1 LPRFYAQIM
10 KSVIRFFPI
19 IILAI
24 FAACTPGQH
33 IAQLN
38 DQALE
43 AYEAGNYQEA
53 LSLYESLIHS
63 RRAEGEFVGGAN
75 FNRAGLSA
83 WAVGDTT
90 RALEYLDAA
99 RHTEA
104 ANEQTLAALAKAYRG
119 IDNLSREITNL
130 ETYLERYPEGDEAD
144 AFRTRLFETYVE
156 SNNREQAMEL
166 WPQLE
171 PAARQQEH
179 IVEGY
184 FSVNKDLGNEART
197 DELAHELL
205 AINENNVTALEWL
218 ARKHFWQ
225 AENRYQAEMKAYEQ
239 NRTHRQYA
247 RLLDALEII
256 NTDFRIA
263 LNYFNR
269 LYRMDPAPAH
279 ARYIGN
285 IYLRFDDK
293 ERADYY
299 HRRANQ

>member
-1 LPRFYAQIM
+1 M
-10 KSVIRFFPI
+10 KSVIRYFSIFS
-19 IILAI
+19 LAV

-43 AYEAGNYQEA
+43 AYEAGQYEEA
-53 LSLYESLIHS
+53 LALYESLIHS

-104 ANEQTLAALAKAYRG
+104 ANEQTFAALAKAYRG

-130 ETYLERYPEGDEAD
+130 ETYLERYPGGDEAD
-144 AFRTRLFETYVE
+144 DFRTRLFETYVE
-156 SNNREQAMEL
+156 SNNHQQAMAL
-166 WPQLE
+166 WEQL
-171 PAARQQEH
+171 PADARQKEH
-179 IVEGY
+179 ILEAY
-184 FSVNKDLGNEART
+184 FSVNKDLGNDNKA
-197 DELAHELL
+197 DKLAHRLL
-205 AINENNVTALEWL
+205 AINENNVPALEWL
-218 ARKHFWQ
+218 AQKHFWL

-247 RLLDALEII
+247 RLLEALEII

-269 LYRMDPAPAH
+269 LYRMDPAPSY
-279 ARYIGN
+279 ARFIGN